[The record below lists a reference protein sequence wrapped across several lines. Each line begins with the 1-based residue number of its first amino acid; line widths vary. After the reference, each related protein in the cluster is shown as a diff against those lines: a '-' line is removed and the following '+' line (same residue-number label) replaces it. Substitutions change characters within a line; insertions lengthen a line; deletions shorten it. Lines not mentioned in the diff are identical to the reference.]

1 MFDFL
6 RTYQL
11 DIMLILTGASLCLA
25 LLLFITRFLDKR
37 RKYILIYME
46 FVATFLL
53 FFDRLAYVYAGGV
66 GPTAYVMVRVSNF
79 FVFFL
84 TPSVIFGF
92 NQYIIDLLMKEC
104 KVKKIPKRLLFVS
117 IITLVEMLL
126 VVVSQMTGLFYYIDE
141 QNLYHRG
148 SGFIWCYVIPVG
160 APLLQYIVIRKY
172 KGQLSK
178 WIYAALISYIFV
190 PILMAII
197 QIFAYGIS
205 IVNMAMVLVSISLYV
220 FTYLDMNETVMNAH
234 NREMKILEEE
244 KKSAKRLFDQTASAF
259 MAAVEQR
266 DEYSEGH
273 AARVSR
279 LARRIAVMM
288 GKSEEECDEIYYA
301 ALLHNVGLVS
311 IPDDVLE
318 QKEKLTDEERK
329 IIERVPVLSSEILSS
344 IKEYPYLQEAALYS
358 HERYDGSGYPVQLK
372 GDAIP
377 EVARIVG
384 VVDAYDAM
392 TSRRSYRGPLPLQTI
407 REEFIKQAGVKFDP
421 RISTLMVNILDRENN
436 EEKKDVHFD
445 IEKEIICGEYRDTL
459 TTAIPILQEITK
471 IHFNVTENADK
482 KGKYSEPAILIFDS
496 FDGFV
501 HDNRK
506 AIEAYHYM
514 EYGEVWF
521 DGRTISTSARNL
533 KVQAVTA
540 SEAGVTDGSY
550 ELITAKYEDHV
561 KLELFSPKG
570 KVDVI
575 LALPDRSKAAYLC
588 LTGENCRLSDINVT
602 ISSEK
607 IREAEIPKIVEADS
621 YINRIESDVANVQ
634 IDQYRSAATEGI
646 LLDDRL
652 ELKFHTMSLPSAN
665 LVWHCPYI
673 VLYYSDTGRVYG
685 ENYRE
690 YAMIK
695 INGEIAGDEGI
706 VENKFSMRKK
716 EDFPGWDVWKEKNKA
731 GLECAVSFTKKG
743 NSINVSSENLGI
755 SIDNTTV
762 ILDDTKDIYVALTGD
777 QVALT
782 DIRIR

>member
-1 MFDFL
+1 MFDFI

-11 DIMLILTGASLCLA
+11 DIMLVLSGASLCLA
-25 LLLFITRFLDKR
+25 FLLFITRFLEKR

-53 FFDRLAYVYAGGV
+53 LFDRMAYLYAGGV
-66 GPTAYVMVRVSNF
+66 GPKAYVMVRVSNF
-79 FVFFL
+79 FVFLL
-84 TPSVIFGF
+84 TPCVVFGF
-92 NQYIIDLLMKEC
+92 NQFVIDLLMKEC
-104 KVKKIPKRLLFVS
+104 RVKKIPKRLLLVS
-117 IITLVEMLL
+117 IATLVEISL
-126 VVVSQMTGLFYYIDE
+126 VAVSQMSGLFYYIDE
-141 QNLYHRG
+141 QNYYHRG
-148 SGFIWCYVIPVG
+148 PGFMLCYIIPVG
-160 APLLQYIVIRKY
+160 GPLVQYTVIRKY
-172 KGQLSK
+172 KEQLSK
-178 WIYAALISYIFV
+178 WIYAALLTYIFV

-197 QIFAYGIS
+197 QVFAYGIS

-234 NREMKILEEE
+234 NHEMKILEEE

-273 AARVSR
+273 ATRVSR

-358 HERYDGSGYPVQLK
+358 HERYDGSGYPVKLK
-372 GDAIP
+372 GEAIP

-421 RISTLMVNILDRENN
+421 KISTLMVNILDRENN
-436 EEKKDVHFD
+436 EEKKDVNFD
-445 IEKEIICGEYRDTL
+445 IEEEITCGEYRDNH
-459 TTAIPILQEITK
+459 TTAIPIIQEITK
-471 IHFNVTENADK
+471 IHFNVTKNAEGN
-482 KGKYSEPAILIFDS
+482 GKYSEPAILIFDS
-496 FDGFV
+496 FDGYV
-501 HDNRK
+501 HDNKK
-506 AIEAYHYM
+506 AIEAYHYL

-521 DGRTISTSARNL
+521 DGRAISTSARNL
-533 KVQAVTA
+533 KVQSVITDDSAEV
-540 SEAGVTDGSY
+540 DGSY

-561 KLELFSPKG
+561 KLELLSPKG

-575 LALPDRSKAAYLC
+575 LALPDRSRAAYLC

-607 IREAEIPKIVEADS
+607 IKEGDIPKIVEADS
-621 YINRIESDVANVQ
+621 YINRIESDLANVQ

-646 LLDDRL
+646 RL
-652 ELKFHTMSLPSAN
+652 EDKLNLKFHTMSLPSAN
-665 LVWHCPYI
+665 LVWHCPYV
-673 VLYYSDTGRVYG
+673 VLYYSDNGRVYG

-716 EDFPGWDVWKEKNKA
+716 EDFPGWDVWKEKNKT
-731 GLECAVSFTKKG
+731 GMECEVSFARKG
-743 NSINVSSENLGI
+743 NSINITSENLGI

-762 ILDDTKDIYVALTGD
+762 VLDGTKNLYVALSGD

-782 DIRIR
+782 DIRIS

>member
-1 MFDFL
+1 MFDFI

-11 DIMLILTGASLCLA
+11 DIMLVLSGASLCLA
-25 LLLFITRFLDKR
+25 FLLFITRFLEKR

-53 FFDRLAYVYAGGV
+53 LFDRMAYLYAGGV
-66 GPTAYVMVRVSNF
+66 GPKAYVMVRVSNF
-79 FVFFL
+79 FVFLL
-84 TPSVIFGF
+84 TPCVVFGF
-92 NQYIIDLLMKEC
+92 NQFVIDLLMKEC
-104 KVKKIPKRLLFVS
+104 RVKKIPKRLLLVS
-117 IITLVEMLL
+117 IATLVEISL
-126 VVVSQMTGLFYYIDE
+126 VAVSQMSGLFYYIDE
-141 QNLYHRG
+141 QNYYHRG
-148 SGFIWCYVIPVG
+148 PGFMLCYIIPVG
-160 APLLQYIVIRKY
+160 GPLVQYTVIRKY
-172 KGQLSK
+172 KEQLSK
-178 WIYAALISYIFV
+178 WIYAALLTYIFV

-197 QIFAYGIS
+197 QVFAYGIS

-234 NREMKILEEE
+234 NHEMKILEEE
-244 KKSAKRLFDQTASAF
+244 KKSAKRLVDQTASAF

-273 AARVSR
+273 ATRVSR

-358 HERYDGSGYPVQLK
+358 HERYDGSGYPVKLK
-372 GDAIP
+372 GEAIP

-421 RISTLMVNILDRENN
+421 KISTLMVNILDRENN
-436 EEKKDVHFD
+436 EEKKDVNFD
-445 IEKEIICGEYRDTL
+445 IEEEITCGEYRDNH
-459 TTAIPILQEITK
+459 TTAIPIIQEITK
-471 IHFNVTENADK
+471 IHFNVTKNAEGN
-482 KGKYSEPAILIFDS
+482 GKYSEPAILIFDS
-496 FDGFV
+496 FDGYV
-501 HDNRK
+501 HDNKK
-506 AIEAYHYM
+506 AIEAYHYL

-521 DGRTISTSARNL
+521 DGRAISTSARNL
-533 KVQAVTA
+533 KVQSVITDDSAEV
-540 SEAGVTDGSY
+540 DGSY

-561 KLELFSPKG
+561 KLELLSPKG

-575 LALPDRSKAAYLC
+575 LALPDRSRAAYLC

-607 IREAEIPKIVEADS
+607 IKEGDIPKIVEADS
-621 YINRIESDVANVQ
+621 YINRIESDLANVQ

-646 LLDDRL
+646 RL
-652 ELKFHTMSLPSAN
+652 EDKLNLKFHTMSLPSAN
-665 LVWHCPYI
+665 LVWHCPYV
-673 VLYYSDTGRVYG
+673 VLYYSDNGRVYG

-716 EDFPGWDVWKEKNKA
+716 EDFPGWDVWKEKNKT
-731 GLECAVSFTKKG
+731 GMECEVSFARKG
-743 NSINVSSENLGI
+743 NSINITSENLGI

-762 ILDDTKDIYVALTGD
+762 VLDGTKNLYVALSGD

-782 DIRIR
+782 DIRIS